1 MSDDIYREIILD
13 HYRNPRNKGKLENA
27 NVTVHDS
34 NPLCGDEIDMHL
46 KVNDGVIS
54 DVKFEGK
61 GCAISQASASML
73 TELVIGKDLTVIK
86 DLKKEDILENI
97 GLTNLGPARIKCALL
112 SLKVLKV
119 GMIKYYSEND
129 PSSSEQ
135 VKNESSLY

>member
-27 NVTVHDS
+27 DVTVHDS
-34 NPLCGDEIDMHL
+34 NPLCGDEIDIHL
-46 KVNDGVIS
+46 KVDDGIIS

-61 GCAISQASASML
+61 ASASML
-73 TELVIGKDLTVIK
+73 TELVMGKDLNVIK

-112 SLKVLKV
+112 SLKVMKV

-129 PSSSEQ
+129 PKSAEQ
-135 VKNESSLY
+135 IKNESSLY